1 MSSFS
6 RLTRCC
12 WLCVSGS
19 PIVAAAWSGFV
30 HMTIM
35 LFGRS
40 IVPIVIGCCGV
51 LAAVDVYYGVSIRG
65 SRRALRRY
73 ALFSF
78 LSLIASIA
86 SGVIALAGVD
96 AECASQS
103 LADAKDR
110 DTCTL
115 QQSVDGILLF
125 SAASSASFFA
135 AISAALAY
143 FGHGTWSDASYQH
156 GGSGQGVKRRRGGGG
171 GGESR
176 SFINGSGPNGG
187 EVFRYTTGD
196 RKRIS
201 NEIWKLDL

>member
-30 HMTIM
+30 HMTVM

-40 IVPIVIGCCGV
+40 IVSIVIGCCGV

-110 DTCTL
+110 EMCTL
-115 QQSVDGILLF
+115 LQSVDGILLF

-143 FGHGTWSDASYQH
+143 FGHGTWS
-156 GGSGQGVKRRRGGGG
+156 GGVGGGG
-171 GGESR
+171 GGGQVEEGQGVR
-176 SFINGSGPNGG
+176 LKRRAGGIADGRGGQNG

>member
-1 MSSFS
+1 
-6 RLTRCC
+6 
-12 WLCVSGS
+12 
-19 PIVAAAWSGFV
+19 
-30 HMTIM
+30 
-35 LFGRS
+35 
-40 IVPIVIGCCGV
+40 
-51 LAAVDVYYGVSIRG
+51 
-65 SRRALRRY
+65 LRRY

-103 LADAKDR
+103 LVDAKDR
-110 DTCTL
+110 EMCTL
-115 QQSVDGILLF
+115 LQSVDGILLF

-143 FGHGTWSDASYQH
+143 FGHGTWS
-156 GGSGQGVKRRRGGGG
+156 GVVGGGG
-171 GGESR
+171 GGGQGGGQGVR
-176 SFINGSGPNGG
+176 FNGRGGGQNSALTSNSSGEPHG